1 MFHNLLR
8 RLIFA
13 THGLIA
19 IVFTLMAQRMEN
31 IEDYLC

>member
-1 MFHNLLR
+1 MFHNLLL
-8 RLIFA
+8 RLISRI
-13 THGLIA
+13 HGLIA